1 MKNKYIIYLALFSTL
16 IFLKTSHSEQ
26 QEIRQRPKIGLVL
39 SGGGAKGFA
48 HIPLLKM
55 LDSLNIPIDY
65 IAGTSMGG
73 IAGALYAI
81 GYSGL
86 DLEKLVYRNDWEE
99 IFTDKPQR
107 EILPYF
113 QKKETGKY
121 QLEFGMK
128 GVKPVTPSGLIYGQK
143 VALLFLSLTFPYER
157 VENFDQLPIPFRC
170 VAIDLVSGN
179 EVILK
184 DGSLAKAMR
193 ATMAIPTVF
202 SPVEWGDSLLIDG
215 GFSNNLPVD
224 VVKAMGADII
234 IAEDVESPLL
244 SKKELDNAIAV
255 LNQTIT
261 LLGIKRKKEN
271 LQDVAILIQ
280 PNMRNYTPA
289 DFDNNK
295 IRGIILEGE
304 KAVQSKLP
312 ELIQLKQT
320 YKLGTVSDPANEA
333 FLVPGPK
340 IYQVNIT
347 GQTTLPFDFIY
358 EKLNF
363 KPNEIFH
370 PDSMEQHIADLKATQ
385 FFENVDY
392 EVIPASD
399 SLIKVTVSVKEIDK
413 PVINTIFIEN
423 NKNLPFMF
431 IYRLLGFSPGERLDT
446 KLLNERIMRMYG
458 LGYFESILYDIQP
471 IGENLI
477 NLTLFIKELPIRR
490 LRVGMRYDNHLKL
503 TAIVS
508 LQATNFLIPGLRL
521 ENEIQFAGI
530 QKAKFRISYPSRA
543 LNMPVYPIL
552 FFDFM
557 NIPTNIFDEQGNRIA
572 SYKDRSSTFGIGL
585 GFLFGKSYNLEIDYQ
600 QEYLNIVPRIA
611 PSDPILFPGWDNELH
626 TLHTHIDIDLL
637 DDVLVPANGFSF
649 TGDYEGSF
657 KKLRSDERYHR
668 LFFATDIYRTIRKKH
683 TVRGYGFY
691 GRSFGNIPVYKF
703 MNQKYF
709 EDFIGMKYDQLFA
722 SRLAIARFDYRFQYK
737 KDIFFKIISNIAFH
751 ISADMIDQSV
761 NFHYM
766 RGAGIGVKFLSPI
779 GPIELIYGYGD
790 KRLVSPRKG
799 QYVFYFKMGYKF

>member
-1 MKNKYIIYLALFSTL
+1 MKNKYVIYLVLVF
-16 IFLKTSHSEQ
+16 IFIIVNKSLSKE
-26 QEIRQRPKIGLVL
+26 QEIGHRPKIGLVL

-55 LDSLNIPIDY
+55 LDSLDIPVDY

-73 IAGALYAI
+73 IAGALYSM

-86 DLEKLVYRNDWEE
+86 DLEKLAYRNDWEE
-99 IFTDKPQR
+99 IFTDKPAR

-128 GVKPVTPSGLIYGQK
+128 GFKPVTPSGLIYGQK

-157 VENFDQLPIPFRC
+157 VKNFDQLPIPFRC

-184 DGSLAKAMR
+184 NGSIAKAMR

-202 SPVEWGDSLLIDG
+202 SPVEWSDSLLIDG

-224 VVKAMGADII
+224 VVKKMGADIV

-244 SKKELDNAIAV
+244 TKKELDNAIAV

-261 LLGIKRKKEN
+261 LLGIERKKQN
-271 LQDVAILIQ
+271 LKNVNILIR

-289 DFDNNK
+289 DFDNEK
-295 IRGIILEGE
+295 IRGIISEGE
-304 KAVQSKLP
+304 KAVRSKLP
-312 ELIQLKQT
+312 ELIRLKQK
-320 YKLGTVSDPANEA
+320 YNLGTVSDPASDA
-333 FLVPGPK
+333 FLASGPK

-370 PDSMEQHIADLKATQ
+370 PDTIEQHIADLKATD
-385 FFENVDY
+385 FFEDVQY

-399 SLIKVTVSVKEIDK
+399 SLVKVTVRVKEVAK
-413 PVINTIFIEN
+413 PIINTIFIEN
-423 NKNLPFMF
+423 NVNLPFIF
-431 IYRLLGFSPGERLDT
+431 IYRLLGFKPGDHLNT
-446 KLLNERIMRMYG
+446 KLLNDRIMRMYG

-471 IGENLI
+471 IGKNMV
-477 NLTLFIKELPIRR
+477 NLTLFIKELPLRR
-490 LRVGMRYDNHLKL
+490 LRVGLRYDNHYKL
-503 TAIVS
+503 TGIVS
-508 LQATNFLIPGLRL
+508 LKATNLLVPGLRL
-521 ENEIQFAGI
+521 ENEIQFAGL
-530 QKAKFRISYPSRA
+530 QKFKFRISYPSRA

-552 FFDFM
+552 YFNYK
-557 NIPTNIFDEQGNRIA
+557 NIPTNIFDEEGNRIA
-572 SYKDRSSTFGIGL
+572 SYKDRSSTYGIGL

-600 QEYLNIVPRIA
+600 HEYLDITPRVA
-611 PSDPILFPGWDNELH
+611 LSDPVMFPEWDDELH
-626 TLHTHIDIDLL
+626 TLQAHLDIDLL
-637 DDVLVPANGFSF
+637 DDVLLPKNGFLF

-657 KKLRSDERYHR
+657 EKLNSKESYQR
-668 LFFATDIYRTIRKKH
+668 LFFSADFYHTIREKH
-683 TVRGYGFY
+683 TIRGYGFY
-691 GRSFGNIPVYKF
+691 GRSFDNIPVYKF

-709 EDFIGMKYDQLFA
+709 EDFIGMKYDQLLA
-722 SRLAIARFDYRFQYK
+722 SRLAMVRFDYRYRYK
-737 KDIFFKIISNIAFH
+737 KDIFFKVMSNIAFH
-751 ISADMIDQSV
+751 ISTETTDQAL
-761 NFHYM
+761 NYHYM

-790 KRLVSPRKG
+790 KRLVRPRKG
-799 QYVFYFKMGYKF
+799 QYVFYFKMGYHF